1 MIVLP
6 TSQGDIMDFDTD
18 RIDRLTEDELD
29 WLLEAEAVALM
40 GD

>member
-1 MIVLP
+1 
-6 TSQGDIMDFDTD
+6 MDDFD

>member
-1 MIVLP
+1 MN
-6 TSQGDIMDFDTD
+6 DFD

>member
-1 MIVLP
+1 
-6 TSQGDIMDFDTD
+6 MDFDTD

-40 GD
+40 CD

>member
-1 MIVLP
+1 
-6 TSQGDIMDFDTD
+6 MDFDTD